1 MDECATVARRRQT
14 PSHPDTPA
22 VQWVRPV
29 NLQSGG
35 TLLLKILR
43 DPRQLADLSA
53 GAWGELMPL
62 AKFTGLWPQ
71 IACRVRRLG
80 LTDSIPPPVRPHLQ
94 SAQFTAAAHEA
105 TMRWEVERLQAALID
120 VPGPI
125 ILLKGVAYL
134 LSGFEFAQGRSF
146 QDVDILVPQR
156 WLAPVETALR
166 QHGWVFSE
174 ERPLHELYFR
184 TWLQELAPMW
194 HYERQV
200 QLDIHHTI
208 IPPKDRI
215 PLDPHWLYNEAV
227 SLDAGPLRV
236 LAPADMFLHAATN
249 LFRTGEFT
257 YLLRDLWDMHGMLE
271 RFARQPDFW
280 DLVLERAEK
289 LHLTRP
295 CFYALRYLSAIC
307 QTPVPA
313 SLAAAAARW
322 RPNPIATAVADSLVR
337 RTLFPRSL
345 DRVDRM
351 RDWALTL
358 REYWPPPRWRT
369 IFSFLFW
376 RKRLP
381 SKAPETNRGGDS
393 DGPADDHGEVAR

>member
-1 MDECATVARRRQT
+1 MDECATVVRRRQT
-14 PSHPDTPA
+14 PSRPDRPA
-22 VQWVRPV
+22 AEWVRPI
-29 NLQSGG
+29 NLQTGG
-35 TLLLKILR
+35 ALLLRILH
-43 DPRQLADLSA
+43 DPVQLAELSA
-53 GAWGELMPL
+53 NAWGELMPL

-71 IACRVRRLG
+71 IACRVDRLG
-80 LTDSIPPPVRPHLQ
+80 LADIIPPPVRPHVQ
-94 SAQFTAAAHEA
+94 SAVFSAAAHET
-105 TMRWEVERLQAALID
+105 TMRWEIERLQAALIE
-120 VPGPI
+120 VPCPI
-125 ILLKGVAYL
+125 ILLKGAAYL
-134 LSGFEFAQGRSF
+134 LSGFEFAPGRFF

-166 QHGWVFSE
+166 LHGWEFSE

-194 HYERQV
+194 HHERQV

-215 PLDPHWLYNEAV
+215 PLDPQLLYSEA
-227 SLDAGPLRV
+227 LPLGTGPLRV

-271 RFARQPDFW
+271 RFARQPGFW
-280 DLVLERAEK
+280 EAVLERAEK

-295 CFYALRYLSAIC
+295 CFYALRYLREVFE
-307 QTPVPA
+307 TPVPA
-313 SLAAAAARW
+313 SIVAATGRW
-322 RPNPIATAVADSLVR
+322 RPNSMVMAIVDALVR

-358 REYWPPPRWRT
+358 REYWPPPRLRT
-369 IFSFLFW
+369 VFSVLFW

-381 SKAPETNRGGDS
+381 SKAPEKA
-393 DGPADDHGEVAR
+393 PAPEF